1 MHEKLTGLVSG
12 PAGESAKDGNVEL
25 IISLSIKKLSNNRVY
40 N

>member
-25 IISLSIKKLSNNRVY
+25 IISPKY
-40 N
+40 